1 MKKLSFAVLIFC
13 FAFLACSGHRPA
25 VTGGPEPG
33 TGDIAFRLLWQGN
46 SDLDLYVTGPE
57 GDCVFFANPK
67 TESGAIL
74 DIDCNG
80 GSDKMCEHPI
90 ENVYWPTSTAP
101 AGTYTYWIHANS
113 MVLTE
118 GPVSFELQL
127 LRGDRIVWSRKGEI
141 QTQQGEFGPF
151 AYPFS
156 ATKAATPVEITEQP
170 RCSVYRFLTEEEE
183 TSLNGVRR

>member
-1 MKKLSFAVLIFC
+1 MKKVFFVLLIASPTF
-13 FAFLACSGHRPA
+13 ACSSHRPA
-25 VTGGPEPG
+25 STGGLEPG

-46 SDLDLYVTGPE
+46 SDLDLYVTDPAGS
-57 GDCVFFANPK
+57 CVFFANPK
-67 TESGAIL
+67 AESGAIL

-80 GSDKMCEHPI
+80 GSDKMCENPI

-141 QTQQGEFGPF
+141 QQQQGQFGPF

-156 ATKAATPVEITEQP
+156 AAKVAMPVEATDQP
-170 RCSVYRFLTEEEE
+170 RCSVYRFLSEEEE
-183 TSLNGVRR
+183 ASIRQD